1 MEKLALRSLS
11 SQAKIVGAIVSIA
24 GALVVVLYQ
33 GPIVVRGS
41 SSSSK
46 SLYLAL
52 RSPQS
57 NWIIGGALLTANC
70 FVLSLWYIIQTKIV
84 EKYPAELLVVALY
97 TLCVAIITTPV
108 AFILEPNLSA
118 WKITTKMML
127 SGILYSKGPG
137 ILFQIEQLY

>member
-57 NWIIGGALLTANC
+57 NWIIGVSC
-70 FVLSLWYIIQTKIV
+70 FLCRIESVLRLFECGGHAS
-84 EKYPAELLVVALY
+84 
-97 TLCVAIITTPV
+97 
-108 AFILEPNLSA
+108 EPN
-118 WKITTKMML
+118 
-127 SGILYSKGPG
+127 
-137 ILFQIEQLY
+137 

>member
-70 FVLSLWYIIQTKIV
+70 FVLSLWYIIQG
-84 EKYPAELLVVALY
+84 LLGTSFATVSLTWGLRLKGPVCVALF
-97 TLCVAIITTPV
+97 TPLSIVIT
-108 AFILEPNLSA
+108 AFMGVIFLGDSL
-118 WKITTKMML
+118 
-127 SGILYSKGPG
+127 
-137 ILFQIEQLY
+137 